1 MGKITSKNNDLL
13 RDSKQTTSPKIY
25 NLLLDLVNDGRED
38 LAEMVLK
45 IDYLIEYA
53 NKSIKAKDFE
63 EAKEAIQKAEERTKM
78 LRRSNADIEH
88 LNYLIE
94 GVNKK
99 LKKWEIT
106 SLALIYIIIYFF
118 YLCWNLCFYRRFY
131 HLFLLNQ

>member
-1 MGKITSKNNDLL
+1 MAKITSKNNNLL
-13 RDSKQTTSPKIY
+13 RDSRNKVSPKIY
-25 NLLLDLVNDGRED
+25 DILLDLINEDKED

-78 LRRSNADIEH
+78 LKRAKADVEH
-88 LNYLIE
+88 LTYLIE

-99 LKKWEIT
+99 LKK
-106 SLALIYIIIYFF
+106 
-118 YLCWNLCFYRRFY
+118 
-131 HLFLLNQ
+131 

>member
-1 MGKITSKNNDLL
+1 MAKITSKNNSLL
-13 RDSKQTTSPKIY
+13 RDSRNKVSPKVY
-25 NLLLDLVNDGRED
+25 NLLMELVNDDREE
-38 LAEMVLK
+38 LAEIVLK

-99 LKKWEIT
+99 LKK
-106 SLALIYIIIYFF
+106 
-118 YLCWNLCFYRRFY
+118 
-131 HLFLLNQ
+131 